1 MEMTH
6 LRNETFKSRVSRQ
19 STPGIAAGVTGTKE
33 RVLGRTQ
40 HLMLCAPVQSDHSC
54 ASLVASARVFLL
66 QRKTSDDGRP
76 TTVHQNIHSPARDG
90 HDECSVRRI
99 WGNHGWARPNHGPR
113 FALMPSKLD
122 WRSPSRA
129 PDTRLT
135 GPTRVGRPYVR

>member
-1 MEMTH
+1 MGVVQK
-6 LRNETFKSRVSRQ
+6 RDETFKSRSSRQ

-40 HLMLCAPVQSDHSC
+40 HLMLCAPVQSDHSW

>member
-1 MEMTH
+1 M
-6 LRNETFKSRVSRQ
+6 
-19 STPGIAAGVTGTKE
+19 
-33 RVLGRTQ
+33 GRTQ
-40 HLMLCAPVQSDHSC
+40 HLMLCAPVQSDHSW
-54 ASLVASARVFLL
+54 ASLVASARVFLM

-90 HDECSVRRI
+90 HDECSVRRLS
-99 WGNHGWARPNHGPR
+99 GNHGWARPNHGPR
-113 FALMPSKLD
+113 FALVPSKSD

>member
-1 MEMTH
+1 MGVVQK
-6 LRNETFKSRVSRQ
+6 RDETFKSRSSRQ

-40 HLMLCAPVQSDHSC
+40 HLMLCAPVQSDHSW

-113 FALMPSKLD
+113 FAQFHAGLAAAHCLE
-122 WRSPSRA
+122 
-129 PDTRLT
+129 RLT
-135 GPTRVGRPYVR
+135 RG